1 MEHRFFLFIAILFT
15 VIIGWGSLATIGDA
29 IPSNINVSD
38 KLIHSSAYLLLTLS
52 WLITYKNK
60 YKYLNTNA
68 YIIFSIFLYGI
79 IIEVLQATI
88 TTNRQFEIKDILAN
102 MFGIIIGFIVFK
114 ILLQKKL
121 LK

>member
-1 MEHRFFLFIAILFT
+1 LEHRFFLFIAILLT
-15 VIIGWGSLATIGDA
+15 VIIGWGSLVTIGDV

-38 KLIHSSAYLLLTLS
+38 KLIHISAYLLLTLS

-68 YIIFSIFLYGI
+68 YIMFLVFLYGI

-88 TTNRQFEIKDILAN
+88 TTNRQFEIQDILAN